1 MSSDWNKTSVAS
13 IMATAVTSGLCV
25 DSLLTYAWYAKKRPM
40 TICLCGG
47 LTNPTITPC
56 VSAHWVHLVRSFA
69 LLAVE
74 SKTTLPVASS

>member
-1 MSSDWNKTSVAS
+1 
-13 IMATAVTSGLCV
+13 MATAVTSGLCV

-56 VSAHWVHLVRSFA
+56 VSAHRVHLVRSFA

-74 SKTTLPVASS
+74 SRTTLPVASS